1 MKPESKPMS
10 SLLRFLASTANA
22 PFTIVGG
29 IAIVFAA
36 VQASGLLGLLGDGE
50 HDVEADHDVE
60 VDGDADADAD
70 ADGDHDAEADGE
82 DHAGFGD
89 AIYAAFGI
97 GRLPLSIVWQTWA
110 VIFAITGLALNARFL
125 GAASVPLV
133 TLAWTVPAGLASG
146 GSVVAVLARLL
157 GPVFAT
163 KACEATSRAELVGL
177 SGVVIS
183 SKVDNDFG
191 EVRIRDKSGHDLRV
205 VCKLAPGVRAATER
219 EQVVVVDYEG
229 GQLFVSPVD
238 THS

>member
-1 MKPESKPMS
+1 MS

-36 VQASGLLGLLGDGE
+36 VQASGVLGLLGD
-50 HDVEADHDVE
+50 HDV
-60 VDGDADADAD
+60 DADADAD
-70 ADGDHDAEADGE
+70 ADVDGDADADGEHDAEADGD
-82 DHAGFGD
+82 DHAGVGD
-89 AIYAAFGI
+89 AIFAAFGI
-97 GRLPLSIVWQTWA
+97 GRLPLSIVWQTWS

-133 TLAWTVPAGLASG
+133 TLAWTVPAGLVSG
-146 GSVVAVLARLL
+146 GSVVALLTRLL
-157 GPVFAT
+157 GPVFST
-163 KACEATSRAELVGL
+163 KPHEATSRAELVGL

-183 SKVDNDFG
+183 SKVDKSFG

-229 GQLFVSPVD
+229 GQLYVAPVD
-238 THS
+238 GVAALNAHT

>member
-1 MKPESKPMS
+1 MS
-10 SLLRFLASTANA
+10 SLLRFLASSANA

-36 VQASGLLGLLGDGE
+36 VQASGLLGLLGD
-50 HDVEADHDVE
+50 HDADHDLDADHDVE
-60 VDGDADADAD
+60 AD
-70 ADGDHDAEADGE
+70 ADGDHDGDHEAQADGE
-82 DHAGFGD
+82 DHAGMGD

-110 VIFAITGLALNARFL
+110 VVFAATGLALNARFL
-125 GAASVPLV
+125 GSESIPLA
-133 TLAWTVPAGLASG
+133 TLAWTVPAGLVSG

-163 KACEATSRAELVGL
+163 KAHEATSRAELVGL

-219 EQVVVVDYEG
+219 EQVVVVEYEA
-229 GQLFVSPVD
+229 GQLLVAPLD
-238 THS
+238 PALAAKP

>member
-1 MKPESKPMS
+1 MS

-36 VQASGLLGLLGDGE
+36 VQASGLLGLLGD
-50 HDVEADHDVE
+50 HDVEADGDADV
-60 VDGDADADAD
+60 DADADVDGDVDAD
-70 ADGDHDAEADGE
+70 ADHDVDGE
-82 DHAGFGD
+82 DHAGFGE
-89 AIYAAFGI
+89 AIFAAFGI
-97 GRLPLSIVWQTWA
+97 GRLPLSIVWQTWS

-133 TLAWTVPAGLASG
+133 TLAWTVPAGLVSG
-146 GSVVAVLARLL
+146 GSVVAVLTRLL

-163 KACEATSRAELVGL
+163 KPHEATSRAELVGL

-183 SKVDNDFG
+183 SKVDSSFG

-219 EQVVVVDYEG
+219 EQVVVVEYEG

-238 THS
+238 ALNAHT